1 MEYDSRTP
9 KIQEED
15 SVNEQELF
23 IEAQSIIKVTE
34 TGHMRLGL
42 ICRQV
47 EEQHLWTN
55 HLDPETGQP
64 CHSFARWLRILAPRA
79 YSTCYQAIDD
89 VRALAD
95 IPAEDLAQIP
105 ASNAKTL
112 IKLSTKVRN
121 EPATLKAAKTLR
133 NAEFIEQI
141 QRTHPDQCIER
152 SKIKRFVLEE
162 SALDLVN
169 RTLQM
174 AFVRGAKNES
184 DALEMMAAEA
194 AESWRAED
202 EVLEAVTALME
213 DKTNGYLQ

>member
-1 MEYDSRTP
+1 M
-9 KIQEED
+9 
-15 SVNEQELF
+15 NEQELF

-47 EEQHLWTN
+47 EEQHLWQQ

-64 CHSFARWLRILAPRA
+64 CHSFGRWLRILAPRA

-89 VRALAD
+89 VRALSD
-95 IPAEDLAQIP
+95 IPEEELAQIP
-105 ASNAKTL
+105 ASNAKTM

-133 NAEFIEQI
+133 NAEFVEQI

-162 SALDLVN
+162 SALEMVN

-174 AFVRGAKNES
+174 AILRGAKNES

-202 EVLEAVTALME
+202 EVLEAAAAMADENST
-213 DKTNGYLQ
+213 KYLQ

>member
-1 MEYDSRTP
+1 M
-9 KIQEED
+9 
-15 SVNEQELF
+15 NEQELF

-34 TGHMRLGL
+34 TGFMRLGL
-42 ICRQV
+42 ICKEV
-47 EEQHLWTN
+47 EDHHLWTN
-55 HLDPETGQP
+55 HIDSETGQP
-64 CHSFARWLRILAPRA
+64 CHSFGRWLRILAPRA
-79 YSTCYQAIDD
+79 YSTCYQAMDS

-95 IPAEDLAQIP
+95 IPEADLAQIP
-105 ASNAKTL
+105 ASNAKTM

-133 NAEFIEQI
+133 NAEFVEQI

-162 SALDLVN
+162 SALEMVN

-174 AFVRGAKNES
+174 AILRGAKNES

-202 EVLEAVTALME
+202 EVLEAAAAMADENSTR
-213 DKTNGYLQ
+213 YLQ